1 VYIEGGFGAVVTVVT
16 IVAVVTIVTI
26 VAIVT
31 VVTIVAV
38 VTIVT
43 IVAIVTVVTQLTS
56 LIYKLYFILQINILS
71 EFPVADLKMCDIA
84 K

>member
-1 VYIEGGFGAVVTVVT
+1 MFEINACVLCFLLSVYIEGGFGAV
-16 IVAVVTIVTI
+16 
-26 VAIVT
+26 VT